1 MWFTMLTFPFCYMLC
16 LIYELVRER
25 PIKGIYQWNQTI
37 VSLVGYP
44 MIPRKIIKFGE
55 GNA

>member
-44 MIPRKIIKFGE
+44 MIPRKIKFGE

>member
-1 MWFTMLTFPFCYMLC
+1 MWFTVHTFPFCYMIC
-16 LIYELVRER
+16 LVYKLARER
-25 PIKGIYQWNQTI
+25 TIKGIYQWNQTI

-44 MIPRKIIKFGE
+44 MIPRKIKFGE